1 MQKELQKKKKTTH
14 LKERKSYF
22 TDSFIEAF
30 KERFIELKKKFKYK
44 RNLEYIDKIDN
55 VFLKTSI
62 KPRFAIKWN
71 EEKIQ
76 VSIFKQ
82 SIRNISEIIKKSIK
96 DINLIELHRQI
107 ANHEYGHI
115 LSARTTYDLFPDK
128 AREYDL
134 FELTQ
139 EQLLP
144 MHYSTL
150 ENQLKQ
156 VSIDRLFGIFLE
168 FLANYKVK
176 ELIDANPPFE
186 SLKSNTANNLNL
198 IRQIETKRI
207 FSLYNPYPSPNKM
220 EKGFDRFFLFL
231 RNSDEFYLFNKWD
244 DFCFPFKGKGI
255 ESSLKLMKII
265 NKFFEKVIL
274 LNNDIHSMK
283 NDIIELAKTLDR
295 LDFIQLIQSNHLTN
309 NSKVILRV
317 YFNYLSDK
325 LRVLKNKSI

>member
-1 MQKELQKKKKTTH
+1 M
-14 LKERKSYF
+14 KERKTDL

-30 KERFIELKKKFKYK
+30 KERFIELKIKFNDK
-44 RNLEYIDKIDN
+44 RNMEYIDEIDK
-55 VFLKTSI
+55 VSVQTSN

-71 EEKIQ
+71 KVKIQ

-82 SIRNISEIIKKSIK
+82 SIRNISGLIKKSIK
-96 DINLIELHRQI
+96 DINLIELHKEI

-115 LSARTTYDLFPDK
+115 LSARTTYDLFPDE

-144 MHYSTL
+144 MHYSPI

-156 VSIDRLFGIFLE
+156 VSTDRLFGIFLE

-176 ELIDANPPFE
+176 ELIDSNPAYE
-186 SLKSNTANNLNL
+186 SLKSKTANILNL
-198 IRQIETKRI
+198 IREIETKGV
-207 FSLYNPYPSPNKM
+207 FSLFNPNLSSTKM
-220 EKGFDRFFLFL
+220 DKGFDRFFLFL
-231 RNSDEFYLFNKWD
+231 KISDEFYLFNKWD
-244 DFCFPFKGKGI
+244 DFCSPFKGKGI

-274 LNNDIHSMK
+274 LNDDIHPMK
-283 NDIIELAKTLDR
+283 NDIIKLAKILDR
-295 LDFIQLIQSNHLTN
+295 LDFIQLIQSNHLTHSN
-309 NSKVILRV
+309 KAIIREFLN
-317 YFNYLSDK
+317 FLSDK
-325 LRVLKNKSI
+325 LWLLKNESV